1 MSEKVPSDREGPH
14 ARNTPAPGGTHQD
27 LVACFLHLLFL
38 EKEQKSPVCSH
49 QTQKQDGP
57 Q

>member
-27 LVACFLHLLFL
+27 LVACFLRLLFL